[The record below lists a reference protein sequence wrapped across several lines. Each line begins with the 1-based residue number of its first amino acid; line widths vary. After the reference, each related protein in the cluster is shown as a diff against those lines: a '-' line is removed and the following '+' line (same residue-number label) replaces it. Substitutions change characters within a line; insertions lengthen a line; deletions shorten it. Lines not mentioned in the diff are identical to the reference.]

1 MRSEQEVQKMIDAIK
16 AGPQIG
22 MSPMIKW
29 AMISLLEN
37 VLRGPK
43 YRGDCACTGPSG
55 LCVCEARALAI

>member
-37 VLRGPK
+37 VLRGAK
-43 YRGDCACTGPSG
+43 ISR
-55 LCVCEARALAI
+55 